1 MVKTKRKIK
10 KKKPVKEDD
19 DEYEDMES
27 EELTANGN
35 GKTKQQVYLP
45 GDPLEEDEELV
56 REESAYEM
64 FHEAQTGKY
73 VNEENESVNEFFY
86 LGDPCLSFDIL
97 PDQLGMDRNQYPHT
111 IFIVCGTQAEKSDR
125 NSVMV
130 VKMSNLTKT
139 LKVMRNPFN
148 MIGIMVSLFRKKNL
162 NLNQMMKMMTKKRKM
177 LNQNSNLFL

>member
-1 MVKTKRKIK
+1 MLKTKGKNK
-10 KKKPVKEDD
+10 KKKLEKKQKNN

-27 EELTANGN
+27 EELTASGN
-35 GKTKQQVYLP
+35 TETTQQVYLP
-45 GDPLEEDEELV
+45 GDPLDEDEELV

-73 VNEENESVNEFFY
+73 VNENDWISHCFVF

-111 IFIVCGTQAEKSDR
+111 VFIVCGTQAEKSDR

-139 LKVMRNPFN
+139 LKVRF
-148 MIGIMVSLFRKKNL
+148 IGHEVTNAD
-162 NLNQMMKMMTKKRKM
+162 
-177 LNQNSNLFL
+177 